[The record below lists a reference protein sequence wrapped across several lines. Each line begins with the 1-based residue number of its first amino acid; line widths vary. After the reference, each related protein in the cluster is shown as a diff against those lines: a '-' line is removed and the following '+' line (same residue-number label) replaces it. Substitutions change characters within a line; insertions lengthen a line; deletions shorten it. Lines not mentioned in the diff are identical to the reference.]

1 MRNFDISF
9 SENTPVDVLSS
20 KDILLVTKLYDKI
33 RAAMSNESNVEKF
46 VNAVYKYRDKNIDIF
61 SSPYILEMNI
71 FTPQDFRLVWDLLD
85 IDEKEVKK
93 LVKAVKL
100 PGKLTKPKAKPTKRN
115 FTFLRKFLL
124 IKCLNST
131 WYKIVAK
138 RLPTTITTMAKII
151 NVNKRTIIRASSV
164 INFTV
169 LGSSS
174 IF

>member
-1 MRNFDISF
+1 M
-9 SENTPVDVLSS
+9 
-20 KDILLVTKLYDKI
+20 
-33 RAAMSNESNVEKF
+33 
-46 VNAVYKYRDKNIDIF
+46 
-61 SSPYILEMNI
+61 
-71 FTPQDFRLVWDLLD
+71 
-85 IDEKEVKK
+85 
-93 LVKAVKL
+93 
-100 PGKLTKPKAKPTKRN
+100 TKPKAKPTKRN

-138 RLPTTITTMAKII
+138 RLPTTITIMAKII